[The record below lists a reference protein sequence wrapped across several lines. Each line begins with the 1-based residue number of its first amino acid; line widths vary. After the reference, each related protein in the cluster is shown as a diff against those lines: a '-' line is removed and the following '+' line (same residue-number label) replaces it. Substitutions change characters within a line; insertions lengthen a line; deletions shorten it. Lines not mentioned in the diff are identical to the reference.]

1 MADTMAGKVALIT
14 GGSSGIGRSV
24 GLLFAR
30 EGARVVVTARRTDEG
45 EETVQMIREAGG
57 EACFVQTDVSQAAA
71 VQALVNT
78 CVTRYGRLDYA
89 VNNAGIEGSIVPMID
104 YTEDD
109 WDAIIDINLKGVWLC
124 MKAEVVQMQQN
135 GGGAIVNVSSVGG
148 LIGFPRMGPYVATKH
163 GIIGLTKTAAL
174 EYATHH
180 IRVNVLCPGL
190 IDTPMADRVV
200 KGLQAGGIDAEHL
213 VMSLTPLKRRGTP
226 AEIAEAAVWLCSDA
240 ASYVTGHAMVV
251 DGGFM
256 TI

>member
-30 EGARVVVTARRTDEG
+30 EGARVVVAARRTAEG

-57 EACFVQTDVSQAAA
+57 EARFVQTDVSQAAA
-71 VQALVNT
+71 VHVLVNT
-78 CVTRYGRLDYA
+78 CVARYGRLDYA

-109 WDAIIDINLKGVWLC
+109 WDAIISINLKGVWLC
-124 MKAEVVQMQQN
+124 MKAEIVQMQQN

-174 EYATHH
+174 EHAADN

-190 IDTPMADRVV
+190 IDTPMADRFVE
-200 KGLQAGGIDAEHL
+200 GMQAVGIDAEQIVL
-213 VMSLTPLKRRGTP
+213 SLTPLKRRGTP
-226 AEIAEAAVWLCSDA
+226 EEIAEAAVWLCSDA

-251 DGGFM
+251 DGDFM
-256 TI
+256 AI

>member
-14 GGSSGIGRSV
+14 GGSSGIGRSA

-30 EGARVVVTARRTDEG
+30 AGARVVVAARRTAEG

-71 VQALVNT
+71 VYALVNT
-78 CVTRYGRLDYA
+78 CVARYGRLDYA
-89 VNNAGIEGSIVPMID
+89 INNAGIEGSIVPMID

-109 WDAIIDINLKGVWLC
+109 WDAIISINLKGVWLC
-124 MKAEVVQMQQN
+124 MKAEIVQMQQN
-135 GGGAIVNVSSVGG
+135 GGGAIVNVSSIGG

-174 EYATHH
+174 EYAARN

-190 IDTPMADRVV
+190 IDTPMADRFVE
-200 KGLQAGGIDAEHL
+200 GMQAGGIDAEQIF
-213 VMSLTPLKRRGTP
+213 MSLAPLKRRGTP
-226 AEIAEAAVWLCSDA
+226 EEIAEAAVWLCSDA

-256 TI
+256 AI

>member
-174 EYATHH
+174 EYATHN

>member
-78 CVTRYGRLDYA
+78 CVTRYGHLDYA

-174 EYATHH
+174 EYATHN

-213 VMSLTPLKRRGTP
+213 VMSLTPLRRRGTP

>member
-174 EYATHH
+174 EYATHN

-200 KGLQAGGIDAEHL
+200 KGRQASGIDAEHL
-213 VMSLTPLKRRGTP
+213 VMSLTPLRRRGTP